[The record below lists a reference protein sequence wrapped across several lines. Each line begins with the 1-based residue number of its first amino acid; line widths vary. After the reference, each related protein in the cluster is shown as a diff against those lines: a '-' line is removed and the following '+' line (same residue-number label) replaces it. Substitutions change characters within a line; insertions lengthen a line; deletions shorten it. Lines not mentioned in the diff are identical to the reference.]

1 MESPRTIPDSKEL
14 RWTGRPSEEQLLGSL
29 ERPVRPTTVSFEPP
43 VSCDW
48 AAAEAATAA
57 QEPTPTTPGWR
68 LQPRDAL
75 ALAAVAAAVWL
86 AVRGS
91 ESLPFHFTSPA
102 APASATEVFRTTLSP
117 DRADALGPPRSTT
130 IDDRSAGAKKD
141 GKGDNHQNGDRG
153 SRDSGG
159 GQTTKPPADESEA
172 PLLEATVPGVG
183 TVTVENPDLP
193 DTSGVGVPDLPDTDD
208 VLAQVPTV
216 SVPTV
221 TLP

>member
-1 MESPRTIPDSKEL
+1 LESPRTIPDSKEL

-43 VSCDW
+43 ASRDW
-48 AAAEAATAA
+48 ASAETATH
-57 QEPTPTTPGWR
+57 ELTPTTPGWR

-130 IDDRSAGAKKD
+130 TGDKSAGAKKD

-159 GQTTKPPADESEA
+159 DHTTKPPTDT

-193 DTSGVGVPDLPDTDD
+193 DTSGVGLPDLPDTDD
-208 VLAQVPTV
+208 VLPQIPTV

>member
-1 MESPRTIPDSKEL
+1 LESPRTIPDSKEL

-43 VSCDW
+43 ASRDW
-48 AAAEAATAA
+48 ASAETATH
-57 QEPTPTTPGWR
+57 ELTPTTPGWR

-130 IDDRSAGAKKD
+130 TGDKSAGAKKD

-159 GQTTKPPADESEA
+159 GQTTKPPADETDTA
-172 PLLEATVPGVG
+172 LLEATVPGVG

-193 DTSGVGVPDLPDTDD
+193 DTSGVGVPDLPETND
-208 VLAQVPTV
+208 VLPQIPTV
-216 SVPTV
+216 SVLTV